1 MGDDGA
7 RSDARLSL
15 FRGVAEMLARQ
26 ILLQPGDL
34 RAHKGG
40 HGLEKEAAVGELR
53 LRCPRGVRGENADGA
68 VLLAGPGMHG
78 DADEGETLH
87 FLGGSAEELVFEV
100 RVLAHARDNDSFV
113 GLENLA
119 GDARAWF
126 VGRFRRLGIAIG
138 HGKAE
143 VTAFGILHDDMRAL
157 EMHGFCESREEF
169 PQHLTEGFV
178 GRQGHNNPVQRLK
191 ARLNI
196 KRVRFFR
203 HKKTHKRGKR
213 PPRGGMRAGLKRAL
227 DTAVEG
233 LGYRCSGGG
242 KGGALLSGGWRAPR
256 NGCF

>member
-1 MGDDGA
+1 MFHSKIT
-7 RSDARLSL
+7 RRLVTSFLLIVLVSLSL
-15 FRGVAEMLARQ
+15 LG
-26 ILLQPGDL
+26 ILLLNYFRDYTMQQEKNALILNAKIIETSLEDQLYSRDVSGLHTTLQELHEKTDL
-34 RAHKGG
+34 R
-40 HGLEKEAAVGELR
+40 VT
-53 LRCPRGVRGENADGA
+53 VIDADGA

-78 DADEGETLH
+78 NADEGETLH
-87 FLGGSAEELVFEV
+87 LLGGSAEEFVLEV

-213 PPRGGMRAGLKRAL
+213 PPGGECVPG
-227 DTAVEG
+227 
-233 LGYRCSGGG
+233 
-242 KGGALLSGGWRAPR
+242 
-256 NGCF
+256 